1 MLRDSMTYAQDDK
14 DARALAE
21 QQVEADR
28 VLEGLIAALA
38 ADGDTLLSTQERA
51 ELETVMME
59 LVQLRQGSDSRA
71 IEAGIKKTD
80 KASQEFASRRMDK
93 SIRQAL
99 AGQSIDEV

>member
-1 MLRDSMTYAQDDK
+1 M
-14 DARALAE
+14 
-21 QQVEADR
+21 
-28 VLEGLIAALA
+28 
-38 ADGDTLLSTQERA
+38 STQERA

-59 LVQLRQGSDSRA
+59 LVQLRQGADSRA